1 MDLKKANENL
11 LIALDNKIRSTKGS
25 TASLVKNTSIKEMKE
40 HIQVRSSDA
49 LYFANWGRGKGKMP
63 PPTPI
68 KKWLKRKG
76 LPISALYPV
85 MRKIGERGTKGKYY
99 FENIRDVAFAYCKD
113 VAEATAEEIQIEQN
127 KITQKYGNTN

>member
-25 TASLVKNTSIKEMKE
+25 TASLVNNTSIKEMKE

-63 PPTPI
+63 PPIPI
-68 KKWLKRKG
+68 KKWLKRKE
-76 LPISALYPV
+76 LPASMLYPV

-99 FENIRDVAFAYCKD
+99 FENIRDVAYAYGRD
-113 VAEATAEEIQIEQN
+113 VAGAAKEEIRTEQN
-127 KITQKYGNTN
+127 KITKKYGSTN